1 MNELRDQLAAAQLDL
16 DRRDQEIDELN
27 GELDA
32 KIREQESHAAQVAA
46 DWEDEVAQTRDQ
58 IDGLKDVS
66 RTVRARRWRR

>member
-32 KIREQESHAAQVAA
+32 KIREQE
-46 DWEDEVAQTRDQ
+46 
-58 IDGLKDVS
+58 
-66 RTVRARRWRR
+66 RWRRRVTRLTASRM